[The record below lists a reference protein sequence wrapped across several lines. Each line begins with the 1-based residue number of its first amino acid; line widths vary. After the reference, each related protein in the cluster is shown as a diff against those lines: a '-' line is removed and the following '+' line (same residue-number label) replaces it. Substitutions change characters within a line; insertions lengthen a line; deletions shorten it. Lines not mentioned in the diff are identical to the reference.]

1 VPAWLGFLFLAVV
14 IDAYSRRCVGWSMRD
29 DLKAELVVDALGM
42 AVSARRPAAGL
53 AIFEYIEAFYN
64 PLRRHSTLGYKSPM
78 EFERIASE
86 ETKEA
91 AATQALTCP
100 RKRVNSNS
108 TPA

>member
-1 VPAWLGFLFLAVV
+1 MERRFDYGIVPDV
-14 IDAYSRRCVGWSMRD
+14 
-29 DLKAELVVDALGM
+29 
-42 AVSARRPAAGL
+42 L

-91 AATQALTCP
+91 AAA
-100 RKRVNSNS
+100 
-108 TPA
+108 